1 MPAHDPREIDP
12 ELIAQAAEILASGG
26 LVAFPTDTVYGLG
39 ADALSEVAIER
50 LFAAKGRP
58 PDRPVPVLLAGRDDA
73 DEVVHFN
80 SDAKLLAD
88 AFWPGPLTLVLRAL
102 GAVPPTVTAGAG
114 TVGVRVPDHPVPRAL
129 TRALGRPVT
138 GTSANSSG
146 ASSHST
152 AAGVESDLGDAVDMV
167 LRGECGP
174 HSLASSVVDCSGE
187 RAELLRAGA
196 LSFEVL
202 RSVVP
207 SLQLSR
213 TTSAA
218 VDSRP

>member
-12 ELIAQAAEILASGG
+12 ELIAQAAEILAAGG

-39 ADALSEVAIER
+39 ADALSAAANER

-58 PDRPVPVLLAGRDDA
+58 PDRPVPVLLADRDDA
-73 DEVVHFN
+73 DAVAHLD

-102 GAVPPTVTAGAG
+102 DAVPLTVTAGTG

-129 TRALGRPVT
+129 ARALGRPVT
-138 GTSANSSG
+138 GSSANSSG
-146 ASSHST
+146 ASSHTT
-152 AAGVESDLGDAVDMV
+152 AAGVETDLGDTVDMV

-187 RAELLRAGA
+187 RMELLRAGA
-196 LSFEVL
+196 LSVESL
-202 RSVVP
+202 RTVVP
-207 SLQLSR
+207 SLQVSR
-213 TTSAA
+213 TVTAA
-218 VDSRP
+218 VESRS